1 MRNRFWVEL
10 SGGRTAIKL
19 DESDRVER
27 PAEVSDGDCVRHL
40 SGCRVSCVEEQ
51 MRSPMLGAK
60 LFFLSGLVLLVAGL
74 LLRPAGLPMIDIYGH
89 ETYFVVAHFHLVHLA
104 TLALWTY
111 AGLYYL
117 GARLFGLQFSSTLT
131 ILHVLI
137 TTVALIGLNSFR
149 YVGIYGTAQ
158 RPVSPLL
165 VRVTTLGGA
174 LFLIGI
180 IMFIVILILAT
191 VARVRRAHA

>member
-1 MRNRFWVEL
+1 
-10 SGGRTAIKL
+10 
-19 DESDRVER
+19 
-27 PAEVSDGDCVRHL
+27 
-40 SGCRVSCVEEQ
+40 

-60 LFFLSGLVLLVAGL
+60 LFFLSGLVLPVAGL
-74 LLRPAGLPMIDIYGH
+74 LLRPGGLPMIDIYSH
-89 ETYFVVAHFHLVHLA
+89 ETYFVVAHFHLVHLS

-117 GARLFGLQFSSTLT
+117 GARLFGLRFSSTLT

-149 YVGIYGTAQ
+149 YIGIYGTAQ

-191 VARVRRAHA
+191 IARVRRADA